1 MKKPLKRP
9 TVPSCVGYF
18 PENAPQEGRTSL
30 PPERKKRKEER
41 LRFLL
46 EVACVAVVV
55 ICATSLICYFADI
68 ARAKNAS
75 EELRQTYRSGLS
87 VSEETVSPTES
98 AAEATTVPVPT
109 VEASADVTTYP
120 AETAA
125 PFAAQWPTGYA
136 DNPQL
141 RISES
146 FQKLRQ
152 QNRDV
157 VGWLSIE
164 DVLDEPVMQRDN
176 AYYLT
181 HDASGQQNAVGAL
194 FLDASC
200 NLRLP
205 TPHLVIHGHNMKEGA
220 MFGSLKKYKLKDAAF
235 YKEHAFITFNTL
247 YEEAQYVIY
256 AVAEVSIDAKDADY
270 LPFWAYGA
278 FADRAHWDAY
288 VGKIRELSRYRTQVD
303 VQPGDRLLTLA
314 TCSGADN
321 SRRLLVAARQ
331 IRKRESSL
339 TLKQSVYSTTVK

>member
-1 MKKPLKRP
+1 MKRP
-9 TVPSCVGYF
+9 PNPRERVGYF
-18 PENAPQEGRTSL
+18 PKNTPQGLYESAAEKKKTPKKGYFRSL
-30 PPERKKRKEER
+30 S
-41 LRFLL
+41 
-46 EVACVAVVV
+46 AVVCAGGAV
-55 ICATSLICYFADI
+55 ICAFLLTRYFVDI
-68 ARAKNAS
+68 FRAKNAS
-75 EELRQTYRSGLS
+75 GELRQTYRSIQAA
-87 VSEETVSPTES
+87 SEETVSPTES
-98 AAEATTVPVPT
+98 PAEVAAAPIFT
-109 VEASADVTTYP
+109 ADTSPEVTPP

-157 VGWLSIE
+157 AGWLSIE

-181 HDASGQQNAVGAL
+181 HDASGKKNATGAL
-194 FLDASC
+194 FLDESC

-256 AVAEVSIDAKDADY
+256 AVADVSIDAKDADY

-278 FADRAHWDAY
+278 FADPSQWDAY
-288 VGKIRELSRYRTQVD
+288 VGRIRELSRYRTQVD

-331 IRKRESSL
+331 IRQGESSL
-339 TLKQSVYSTTVK
+339 TLKQAIYSTTVK